1 MRYFT
6 YTLLANRKIM
16 ETREETFL
24 RMALEFKKQYE
35 ETAWWKFKKRI
46 ELKKSWYSARECM
59 IRYGK

>member
-1 MRYFT
+1 
-6 YTLLANRKIM
+6 M

-35 ETAWWKFKKRI
+35 ETAWWKFKKRA